1 MPIAMPRAALVR
13 GWPRLSARGALAA
26 APASI
31 PNTAV
36 RILPVIALDLEV
48 YSLDCMLALQTLL
61 LFFIRCGLLRGS
73 GSGALDGRHNL
84 SRKTPQFFAQ
94 LARWKLISDSPLAYF
109 LRRERYFLEQI
120 IVLIAVFIVTIAD

>member
-1 MPIAMPRAALVR
+1 MPIAIPRAPLER

-48 YSLDCMLALQTLL
+48 YTLDCMLALQTLL
-61 LFFIRCGLLRGS
+61 LFFIRWGVVEGKRFGRTGLSFWVVTTIFL
-73 GSGALDGRHNL
+73 A
-84 SRKTPQFFAQ
+84 RKT
-94 LARWKLISDSPLAYF
+94 
-109 LRRERYFLEQI
+109 
-120 IVLIAVFIVTIAD
+120 IVSRTLKG

>member
-1 MPIAMPRAALVR
+1 MPTAIPRATLKR

-61 LFFIRCGLLRGS
+61 LFFIRWGVVLLRGS
-73 GSGALDGRHNL
+73 GSGALGGRHNL

-94 LARWKLISDSPLAYF
+94 LA
-109 LRRERYFLEQI
+109 
-120 IVLIAVFIVTIAD
+120 